1 MGEFDVSVRGFKVA
15 RLPIDKTDADSA
27 RSSKRLLSITN
38 DEVITVRQLKE
49 FLSDWPEYDVDGEE
63 FEVWIGD
70 ASCKSVKAKMVIRL
84 NKADLLIEV
93 DKLFTLT
100 NTHQD

>member
-1 MGEFDVSVRGFKVA
+1 MSVRGFKVA
-15 RLPIDKTDADSA
+15 RFPIDNVDADFDGPT
-27 RSSKRLLSITN
+27 KRLLSITN
-38 DEVITVRQLKE
+38 DDIITVRQLKE

-93 DKLFTLT
+93 DEQFTLT
-100 NTHQD
+100 NSHQEK

>member
-1 MGEFDVSVRGFKVA
+1 MA
-15 RLPIDKTDADSA
+15 RFPIDNVDADFDGPT
-27 RSSKRLLSITN
+27 KRLLSITN
-38 DEVITVRQLKE
+38 DDIITVRQLKE

-93 DKLFTLT
+93 DEQFTLT
-100 NTHQD
+100 NSHQEK